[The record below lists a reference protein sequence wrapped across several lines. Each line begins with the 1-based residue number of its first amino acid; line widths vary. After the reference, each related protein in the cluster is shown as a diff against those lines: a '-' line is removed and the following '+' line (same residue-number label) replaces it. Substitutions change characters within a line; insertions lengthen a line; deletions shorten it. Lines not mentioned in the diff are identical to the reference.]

1 MHWMGRN
8 KGDAMHRIAV
18 FPNVNKDQSR
28 AMLDRLLSFCKDKSV
43 ELVLPKDESIFFEC
57 EAHGREDIEQIPVDM
72 ALSIGGDGT
81 LLGVCRR
88 FGSRSVPVCGI
99 NIGTLGFLADIE
111 PEELEKKL
119 SKILEGTYRIEERL
133 LLSGY
138 VKDGNGNE
146 RFLGNAINDVV
157 ITKGGVARMIHL
169 GLSINDTH
177 LMDYKAD
184 GVIVS
189 SPTGSTAY
197 SLSAGGPIMNPTVRA
212 LLVTPIC
219 AHTFNLRPLVV
230 NENDLLHIHIAAVH
244 QDIIVT
250 FDGQESF
257 RLLPGEEVLVRKSP
271 VPARIV
277 KFEDK
282 DYYKILRTKLWEG
295 NL

>member
-1 MHWMGRN
+1 MQ
-8 KGDAMHRIAV
+8 RIAV
-18 FPNVNKDQSR
+18 FPNVNKAQADV
-28 AMLDRLLSFCKDKSV
+28 MLGRLLNFCKDKPV
-43 ELVLPKDESIFFEC
+43 ELVLPRDESIFFGC
-57 EAHGREDIEQIPVDM
+57 KAYGREGIEQLPMDM

-88 FGSRSVPVCGI
+88 VGAKSVPVCGI

-111 PEELEKKL
+111 PDELETKMA
-119 SKILEGTYRIEERL
+119 KILAGTYLIEERL

-138 VKDGNGNE
+138 VKGEDGKE

-157 ITKGGVARMIHL
+157 ITKGGVARMLHL
-169 GLSINDTH
+169 GLSINDTR

-184 GVIVS
+184 GIIVS

-212 LLVTPIC
+212 LLLTPIC

-230 NENDLLHIHIAAVH
+230 NENDRIHIHIAAVH

-257 RLLPGEEVLVRKSP
+257 RLLPGEEVIVKKSS
-271 VPARIV
+271 VSAKIV

-282 DYYKILRTKLWEG
+282 DYYKTLRTKLWEN